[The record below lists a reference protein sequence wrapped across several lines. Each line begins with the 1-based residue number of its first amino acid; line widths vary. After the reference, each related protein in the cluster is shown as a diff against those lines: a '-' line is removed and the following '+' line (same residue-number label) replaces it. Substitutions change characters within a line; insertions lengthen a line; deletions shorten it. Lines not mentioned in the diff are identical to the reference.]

1 MIESR
6 RFPVIALVILAL
18 LYCGIARA
26 ALIKLQVDTQK
37 SQIKA
42 SVDEPLATLRDTPTA
57 DATFQ
62 IVSGEVEGD
71 PANVAATGRV
81 NLVIDATTY
90 NSGSDHRDRK
100 ILSSALQTGQYPTIT
115 FSSTRIENV
124 DVEAPGAMGTATVIG
139 DLTLHGTT
147 RRISV
152 PVSITM
158 SPDGIFSGDG
168 SVTFDYTD
176 YGVKVPRLLFAVPA
190 GREVTIT
197 FHVVAERANA
207 AAQPQASR

>member
-1 MIESR
+1 M
-6 RFPVIALVILAL
+6 
-18 LYCGIARA
+18 
-26 ALIKLQVDTQK
+26 
-37 SQIKA
+37 
-42 SVDEPLATLRDTPTA
+42 DEPLAKLRDTATA
-57 DATFQ
+57 DATFR

-90 NSGSDHRDRK
+90 DSGSDHRDRK
-100 ILSSALQTGQYPTIT
+100 ILSSSLETGQYPTIT
-115 FSSTRIENV
+115 FASTRIGNV
-124 DVEAPGAMGTATVIG
+124 NVAAPGAMGTATVTG

-147 RRISV
+147 RQISV

-158 SPDGIFSGDG
+158 SPDGIFGADG

-176 YGVKVPRLLFAVPA
+176 YGVKVPRLMFAVAA

-197 FHVVAERANA
+197 FHIVAERADA
-207 AAQPQASR
+207 AGRPQALQ